1 LDERTPRTGVDCEAD
16 IDLAC
21 EPPEPGIASD
31 FVSRADCKAVAE
43 DDGDNARLTGS
54 GNEGRWLRRGDKPAG
69 GPVLVV
75 VPRADIAG
83 RGWGGFCSEVAPC
96 WAKVLDLAV

>member
-1 LDERTPRTGVDCEAD
+1 LEERTARAGVDCEAD

-21 EPPEPGIASD
+21 DPPEPGNPSH
-31 FVSRADCKAVAE
+31 FVSRADCKADAE
-43 DDGDNARLTGS
+43 DEGDNARLTGS
-54 GNEGRWLRRGDKPAG
+54 GNEARWLRRKPTG

-83 RGWGGFCSEVAPC
+83 RGWGGVCSEVAPC